1 MLPGGSSD
9 FTQDIIK
16 RETSQQPEVS
26 IIIPV
31 YNRAEAIARCLTKLK
46 QSDYEKY
53 NIELILI
60 DDCST
65 DESYNVLL
73 RYVCDFPNIII
84 LKRNVNSG
92 GAAMPRNHG
101 LEVATGRWTLFIDS
115 DDYITPHTLSD
126 ALGFAQTDTT
136 IDMVCMPYFR
146 AEGSRRAIS
155 YSAFH
160 YEQSIKGLT
169 FIQTKLY
176 RSLTVFG
183 KLLKTDL
190 IKKNHIRFPEQIHI
204 REDNWFM
211 MKMYC
216 VARNIAILGNR
227 KKYYFIN
234 EADDISLAAKGTS
247 PKEAVMIYLS
257 AYDFVMAQPHLN
269 IDEKH
274 NILALYLNRYTNMIK
289 RGVSAPRRLFI
300 QTKETLQALPGNPL
314 LSQEA
319 RNFIY
324 DLFLTHGEINTM
336 SLNHLINQS
345 RSELD
350 RLNVPAHPAPFP
362 ECVLFLSV
370 CNGKERA
377 HTLCVQA
384 DTLDKAW
391 LKGILALQDWQD
403 TQATTPVWLRVDI
416 VDKIETLTWAAL
428 QAKLSKTKRN
438 YFRFG
443 LSFDYRFQHAM
454 LEQEILANVLLY
466 QQTEGVATPNP
477 INLASFSRKKF
488 GYELQWP
495 AHSEQLLWRFTTRS
509 LFTDGEQAYPIEPQG
524 KRSGYRKLPHW
535 QDELDPM
542 IFSSA
547 DYLQR
552 QALETGRYQYGWHPC
567 FDKPIKGY
575 NTVRHAGSTYA
586 LLEGW
591 EVTRNPEQFR
601 TVERALAYLSTE
613 LIQTRTLSDGSH
625 ADFLI
630 DEGNEIKLGGNAV
643 SILAFAKY
651 TDVSGDKRYLPQM
664 QRLANGISYMQIAE
678 TGGFNHVYNA
688 HDLSL
693 KAEHRT
699 IYYDGE
705 ATFALMRLYGL
716 TREPRWLAIVERAMD
731 HFIAQKHWQAH
742 DHWMGYGVNELTLYR
757 PLARY
762 YKFGLDNV
770 RDHLDFVINRVTT
783 YPTLLELMMAA
794 ERMIDRLA
802 NSEHK
807 QLLDGFD
814 IGKFKVALE
823 ARARYLANGFF
834 WPEIAMFFKKPDR
847 IKGSFFIRHHRMH
860 VRIDDVGHYLS
871 GYVAYRKYW
880 RKKHGLR
887 A

>member
-1 MLPGGSSD
+1 MLPGGTSD
-9 FTQDIIK
+9 FTEEILK
-16 RETSQQPEVS
+16 RETVQQPVIS

-31 YNRAEAIARCLTKLK
+31 YNREKAIARCLTKLK
-46 QSDYEKY
+46 QSDYDKR

-60 DDCST
+60 DDCSA
-65 DESYNVLL
+65 DNSVNVILHF
-73 RYVCDFPNIII
+73 VSAFPNIII
-84 LKRNVNSG
+84 LKRKINSG
-92 GAAMPRNHG
+92 GASTPRNHG
-101 LEVATGRWTLFIDS
+101 LEVATGRWVLFIDS
-115 DDYITPHTLSD
+115 DDYITPHALSD
-126 ALGFAQTDTT
+126 AVGFAQTDTT
-136 IDMVCMPYFR
+136 IDMVCMPCFK
-146 AEGSRRAIS
+146 AEGSQRAIS
-155 YSAFH
+155 SSAFN
-160 YEQSIKGLT
+160 YEQSVKGLT
-169 FIQTKLY
+169 FTQTKLY

-190 IKKNHIRFPEQIHI
+190 IKKNHINFPEHIHI

-216 VARNIAILGNR
+216 VARNIAILGNH

-234 EADDISLAAKGTS
+234 ETDDISLAAKGTS
-247 PKEAVMIYLS
+247 PAVAVKIYLS
-257 AYDFVMAQPHLN
+257 AYDFVMAQPHLD

-274 NILALYLNRYTNMIK
+274 NIIALYLNRYTNMIK
-289 RGVSAPRRLFI
+289 RGVSAPRLLFI
-300 QTKETLQALPGNPL
+300 HSKETLQALPGNSL
-314 LSQEA
+314 LSKEA
-319 RNFIY
+319 KNFIY
-324 DLFLTHGEINTM
+324 DLFLNRGENNHM
-336 SLNHLINQS
+336 PLNQLISQARN
-345 RSELD
+345 ELD
-350 RLNVPAHPAPFP
+350 RLDVPAHPAPFP
-362 ECVLFLSV
+362 EYVLFLSV

-377 HTLCVQA
+377 HTVCVQA
-384 DTLDKAW
+384 DSLDKAW

-403 TQATTPVWLRVDI
+403 TQAIAPVWLRVDI
-416 VDKIETLTWAAL
+416 VDKIETLSWEAL
-428 QAKLSKTKRN
+428 QAKLSNTKRN

-443 LSFDYRFQHAM
+443 LSFDYRFQHAI
-454 LEQEILANVLLY
+454 LEHEILANVLLY

-477 INLASFSRKKF
+477 INLASFSRQKF
-488 GYELQWP
+488 GCELQWP
-495 AHSEQLLWRFTTRS
+495 TRSEHLLWRFTTRS
-509 LFTDGEQAYPIEPQG
+509 LFTDGQQTYSIEHQG

-542 IFSSA
+542 IYSSA
-547 DYLQR
+547 DYLKR
-552 QALETGRYQYGWHPC
+552 QALETGRYQYGWYPC

-591 EVTRNPEQFR
+591 EVTQDPEQFR
-601 TVERALAYLSTE
+601 TIEQALDYLSTE
-613 LIQTRTLSDGSH
+613 LIQTRTLPDGSD

-651 TDVSGDKRYLPQM
+651 TDVSGDERYLSQM
-664 QRLANGISYMQIAE
+664 QRLANGIRYMQIAE
-678 TGGFNHVYNA
+678 TGGFNHVYEA
-688 HDLSL
+688 EDLSL

-716 TREPRWLAIVERAMD
+716 TRDPRWLAIVERAMD

-807 QLLDGFD
+807 NLLDDFD
-814 IGKFKVALE
+814 IQKFRMALE

-847 IKGSFFIRHHRMH
+847 INGSFFIRHHRMH

-880 RKKHGLR
+880 RKKHGFR